1 MPQRNLEP
9 IDRRIAGVINSIQES
24 AIGSLYEIKDKGVI
38 MSKQL
43 IEAITDMREEDA
55 LLLTSQLLNGGV
67 EPIVVLESCRQAMG
81 IIGKRFE
88 TGECFIPELILA
100 GEILSQISAVVKP
113 HLQQTGGTKKIG
125 KVVLGT
131 VQGDIHDIAKDIV
144 GFMLDVNGF
153 EVTDLGVDVP
163 PEKFVDTVKQTG
175 ATIVALS
182 GFLTLAFDPMK
193 FTVEALKQAGLN
205 VKVMI
210 GGGQI
215 DDQIRQYT
223 GADAYGRDAMA
234 AVALAKSWIQE
245 VENVH

>member
-1 MPQRNLEP
+1 MTQEL
-9 IDRRIAGVINSIQES
+9 IQAITEMHEEE
-24 AIGSLYEIKDKGVI
+24 AIG
-38 MSKQL
+38 
-43 IEAITDMREEDA
+43 
-55 LLLTSQLLNGGV
+55 LTRQLLENGT
-67 EPIVVLESCRQAMG
+67 EPVTILEDCREAMT

-88 TGECFIPELILA
+88 DGDCFIPELILA
-100 GEILSQISAVVKP
+100 GEMLSQISAEVKP
-113 HLQQTGGTKKIG
+113 RLQQNSTAKKIG

-163 PEKFVDTVKQTG
+163 PAKFVETVKQTG
-175 ATIVALS
+175 AKIVGLS

-193 FTVEALKQAGLN
+193 FTVQALKEAGLTD

-215 DDQIRQYT
+215 DENIRQYT
-223 GADAYGRDAMA
+223 GADAYGKDAMA
-234 AVALAKSWIQE
+234 AVALAKSWS
-245 VENVH
+245 

>member
-1 MPQRNLEP
+1 
-9 IDRRIAGVINSIQES
+9 
-24 AIGSLYEIKDKGVI
+24 

-43 IEAITDMREEDA
+43 IDAITDMREEEA
-55 LLLTSQLLNGGV
+55 LKLTTQLLDGGT
-67 EPIVVLESCRQAMG
+67 EPIVILDACREAMG

-88 TGECFIPELILA
+88 SGECFIPELILA
-100 GEILSQISAVVKP
+100 GEILSQISGVVKP
-113 HLQQTGGTKKIG
+113 RLQKDGGSKKIG

-153 EVTDLGVDVP
+153 EVTDLGVDVA
-163 PEKFVDTVKQTG
+163 PEKFVEAVKQTG
-175 ATIVALS
+175 ATIVGLS

-193 FTVEALKQAGLN
+193 FTVEALKQAGLD

-234 AVALAKSWIQE
+234 AVALAKSWAQE
-245 VENVH
+245 VENVHQA